1 MKTLVMGLGVFFYV
15 NAYQY
20 AVVPNLQR
28 KKNTT
33 TSRRLENMFHH
44 RVLWN
49 YVMLAITR
57 DRAFLKP
64 GGCYRSMDGI
74 SAETN
79 CSVNNT
85 AMKEEGRELFVHLT
99 LCSVSIVKW
108 QVWNSKIVKQRR
120 LGVLTNLSFA
130 LWYVCQNPWLCNV
143 AI

>member
-1 MKTLVMGLGVFFYV
+1 MGFFLGGGVHV

-33 TSRRLENMFHH
+33 TSRRLENMFHY

-85 AMKEEGRELFVHLT
+85 AMKEVRKGT
-99 LCSVSIVKW
+99 ICSFDFMQCFPCEMTSLKLE
-108 QVWNSKIVKQRR
+108 N
-120 LGVLTNLSFA
+120 
-130 LWYVCQNPWLCNV
+130 C
-143 AI
+143 

>member
-1 MKTLVMGLGVFFYV
+1 MGFGVFFYV

-33 TSRRLENMFHH
+33 TSRRLEDMFHH

-85 AMKEEGRELFVHLT
+85 AMKEVRKGTVR
-99 LCSVSIVKW
+99 
-108 QVWNSKIVKQRR
+108 
-120 LGVLTNLSFA
+120 SFDFMQCFHCEMTS
-130 LWYVCQNPWLCNV
+130 LKLENC
-143 AI
+143 

>member
-1 MKTLVMGLGVFFYV
+1 MLTNM
-15 NAYQY
+15 QWC
-20 AVVPNLQR
+20 QI
-28 KKNTT
+28 TT

-85 AMKEEGRELFVHLT
+85 AMKEVRKGT
-99 LCSVSIVKW
+99 ICSFDFMQCFPCEMTSLKLE
-108 QVWNSKIVKQRR
+108 N
-120 LGVLTNLSFA
+120 
-130 LWYVCQNPWLCNV
+130 C
-143 AI
+143 